1 MKRILVV
8 DDDMVTRKTASYI
21 LGKEGYHVDAVETG
35 NRCLTTLSNEYY
47 DLVLLDIE
55 MPVMDGF
62 ETLRY
67 IRNNPAT
74 KKLPVVF
81 LTGDNTVDS
90 VIKASSLNA
99 SGYIVKPFIP
109 ENLIG
114 KVRDILAEG

>member
-21 LGKEGYHVDAVETG
+21 LGKEGYHVDSAETG
-35 NRCLTTLSNEYY
+35 QRCLTTLANEYY

-67 IRNNPAT
+67 IRNNPST

-114 KVRDILAEG
+114 KVRDILEG

>member
-8 DDDMVTRKTASYI
+8 DDYMVTRKTASYI
-21 LGKEGYHVDAVETG
+21 LGKEGYYVESVETG
-35 NRCLTTLSNEYY
+35 QRCLTTLANEYY

-67 IRNNPAT
+67 IRNNPST

-114 KVRDILAEG
+114 KVRDILEG

>member
-21 LGKEGYHVDAVETG
+21 LSKEGYIVDTVETG
-35 NRCLTTLSNEYY
+35 QRCLATLANEYY
-47 DLVLLDIE
+47 DLLLLDID

-67 IRNNPAT
+67 IRNNPST
-74 KKLPVVF
+74 KNLAVVF

-109 ENLIG
+109 ENLIS
-114 KVRDILAEG
+114 KVRDILEG